1 MRPILE
7 IGLKAIVTNEQK
19 SKKYLY
25 DPLSE
30 GFKRSEFPFYW
41 VAQINSLYTQ
51 KMELL
56 LKRVGMDVPRWRIIL
71 ILKEHSELSMSEIAG
86 HAVAKL
92 PTTTKIV
99 YRMRDEGLVTL
110 STSPN
115 DGRVTLVSLTPQG
128 LESLELIQDSV
139 SNLFRSSFKGLSSA
153 QVHRSNMLL
162 KKLYDNL
169 NN

>member
-1 MRPILE
+1 M
-7 IGLKAIVTNEQK
+7 
-19 SKKYLY
+19 SKKTKTNFY

-41 VAQINSLYTQ
+41 VAQLNALYTQ
-51 KMELL
+51 KMEPL
-56 LKRVGMDVPRWRIIL
+56 LKRVEMDVPRWRITL

-99 YRMRDEGLVTL
+99 YRMREEGLVNL
-110 STSPN
+110 STSPR

-128 LESLELIQDSV
+128 LESLELVQDSV
-139 SNLFRSSFKGLSSA
+139 SNLFRNSFKGLSSS
-153 QVHRSNMLL
+153 QVHRTNILL
-162 KKLYDNL
+162 KNLYDNL
-169 NN
+169 NNQVD